1 MIIRGWVFGHLDHLL
16 ENSIVDF
23 YAHGDEK
30 MQLWDISSALKGS
43 EALDFV
49 EHTYLFFEGL
59 YPVRG
64 IKVVKET

>member
-1 MIIRGWVFGHLDHLL
+1 M
-16 ENSIVDF
+16 DF